1 MAPCLGL
8 FLIWAGAS
16 VFLQL
21 VPVNGGDLPNPG
33 IDPRS
38 PALQA
43 DYLPVDSS
51 GLGGAPYENN
61 GVSTEH
67 TGDKS
72 SAESAEDKKC
82 VFPFTYGNKKHFDCT
97 FQGSIFP
104 WCSLDA
110 DYTGRWKYCT
120 KKDYAKCV
128 FPFIFGGKKYETCTR
143 VGSLLRDWCSVS
155 PNYDQDKAWK
165 YC

>member
-1 MAPCLGL
+1 MALHLGL

-21 VPVNGGDLPNPG
+21 VPVNGD
-33 IDPRS
+33 
-38 PALQA
+38 
-43 DYLPVDSS
+43 
-51 GLGGAPYENN
+51 ENN

-67 TGDKS
+67 TGDES
-72 SAESAEDKKC
+72 AAESAEDDNC
-82 VFPFTYGNKKHFDCT
+82 VFPFIYGNKKHFDCT

-110 DYTGRWKYCT
+110 DYTGRWKFCT

-143 VGSLLRDWCSVS
+143 DGSLLGYWCSIS

-165 YC
+165 YCQS